1 MQSPASILRISLIV
15 FVAASSSLAAPQNS
29 DIRTYG
35 AKKKDGVAKKEDESE
50 KPPFVGMTK
59 AQALAR
65 YGEPKQHTLTDKG
78 EQWVYILNYG
88 EVIGKAFIP
97 FNFKGTP
104 IRTGVLTFG
113 PNGRVKEFRWD
124 TPTKD

>member
-1 MQSPASILRISLIV
+1 MQSPASILRISLIL

-29 DIRTYG
+29 DVRTYG
-35 AKKKDGVAKKEDESE
+35 AKKKDGAERKQDESE
-50 KPPFVGMTK
+50 NPPFVGMTK

-65 YGEPKQHTLTDKG
+65 YGEPKQHTLTEKG

-113 PNGRVKEFRWD
+113 ANGRVKEFRWD